1 MLQHL
6 LQSRKIISLQLE
18 TCKITEHSHELA
30 VLQKL
35 LLSLAVCKGTHQ
47 NVGNFL
53 DKGQVLAFLVLHIVV
68 PAYEVY
74 HSECAIEKD
83 LLN

>member
-6 LQSRKIISLQLE
+6 LQNRKIISLQLE
-18 TCKITEHSHELA
+18 ACKKTEHSHKLA

-35 LLSLAVCKGTHQ
+35 LLSLAVYKGTHQ
-47 NVGNFL
+47 NIGNFL
-53 DKGQVLAFLVLHIVV
+53 DQGQVLAFLVLHIVV
-68 PAYEVY
+68 PADEVY
-74 HSECAIEKD
+74 HSENAIEKD